1 MRFASGPQHAG
12 AGLHHRVRG
21 LVGQADELGVFG
33 FALDVR
39 QDGALVPGADDGVGL
54 PIADAAFGRD
64 DGGSPIDVDA
74 VGDQAAPRIPALSLV
89 VFLAAVTQVQIQV
102 TPVFLVVP
110 DMPVDALMTDGRNA
124 FLGQAAADLFG
135 APLLLGQL
143 LLDHRHDLRRHLA
156 RRTGGGVAPARRRLV
171 CLAKAVAARTA
182 VAGQLAADCRW
193 INADLARDMGLRM
206 TAFQQRENL
215 AALFAGQVEIA
226 FGHGILREMWCP
238 TRR

>member
-1 MRFASGPQHAG
+1 MRSASGPQHAG

-33 FALDVR
+33 LALDVR

-156 RRTGGGVAPARRRLV
+156 RRTGGGVTPARRRLV
-171 CLAKAVAARTA
+171 CLAEAVAARTA
-182 VAGQLAADCRW
+182 VAGQLAADRRW
-193 INADLARDMGLRM
+193 IDADLARDMGLRM